1 MDDGNYGKFSF
12 MKILAVGLVG
22 ALIGGLVVGV
32 VGVQYINNM
41 DSGIGQNNSTNNA
54 NSGLTESLTIEDDPP
69 TTVEAVAELVTPAV
83 VGITTV
89 EMTQDIFMRQYENTG
104 VGSGFIVTE
113 DGYIVTNQHVV
124 TSNPTQ
130 ITVSLKDG
138 RSLEASVVWSDEN
151 LDLAVIKI
159 DANNLPVA
167 TLGDS
172 DNLSVGEMAI
182 AIGNPLGLT
191 FERTVTSGIV
201 SGLNRSIAISQG
213 SIAED
218 LIQTDASI
226 NSGNSGGPLLDNQ
239 GTVIGINTAKVDSG
253 EGMGFAIP
261 INISKPII
269 NQIINNGEF
278 KPTLIGFSGIDRE
291 LAKYYTPN
299 KDLELDAGILIIE
312 VQSGGGAEAAGLQE
326 GDIIMSIDDIEANT
340 MLKVREIIYN
350 KLPGDSVQ
358 IKYTRDGNI
367 DTVNV
372 TLGGK
377 EQIQT
382 LSDKL
387 DIQE

>member
-32 VGVQYINNM
+32 IGVQYINNM
-41 DSGIGQNNSTNNA
+41 DSKVVQNNSNTSSNN
-54 NSGLTESLTIEDDPP
+54 SLTQSLTIEDDPP
-69 TTVEAVAELVTPAV
+69 TTVEAVAELVTPTV

-89 EMTQDIFMRQYENTG
+89 EITQDIFMRQYERAG

-138 RSLEASVVWSDEN
+138 RSLEASVVWSDES

-159 DANNLPVA
+159 DANNLPVT

-261 INISKPII
+261 INIVKPIVE
-269 NQIINNGEF
+269 QIIQNGEF
-278 KPTLIGFSGIDRE
+278 TPTLLGISGTDRE
-291 LAKYYTPN
+291 FAKYYVGDEDF
-299 KDLELDAGILIIE
+299 KLAAGILIMDI
-312 VQSGGGAEAAGLQE
+312 QSGSGADVAGLKKD
-326 GDIIMSIDDIEANT
+326 DIITHIDEVEVNT
-340 MLKVREIIYN
+340 MLKLREVIYN
-350 KLPGDSVQ
+350 KLPGDTVQ
-358 IKYTRDGNI
+358 VKYTRGEKTSTT
-367 DTVNV
+367 TVK
-372 TLGGK
+372 LMGQEEGSR
-377 EQIQT
+377 
-382 LSDKL
+382 LSNSVSN
-387 DIQE
+387 